1 MFVRSSLRRL
11 LHGERLAARLVDSP
25 KRNADAMGTLA
36 DAIAE
41 QKDEERFHREIM
53 RDGAEV
59 LASFEPGEA
68 FGMQKG
74 RK

>member
-1 MFVRSSLRRL
+1 ML
-11 LHGERLAARLVDSP
+11 
-25 KRNADAMGTLA
+25 GTLA
-36 DAIAE
+36 DTIAE
-41 QKDEERFHREIM
+41 QKDEERVHGEIK
-53 RDGAEV
+53 RDGEEV